1 MSQPDAIER
10 VGSLA
15 LASLERPPSAG
26 VHAFSPAVRL
36 SGGLRTRSRG
46 SVRVQPPPLKLRRPR
61 PEEPAFAR
69 LRRGPCSQKATPQ
82 VKGCHSYGRTID
94 QARDRIREALALFV
108 DNAET
113 AEIEDDVRMPASVRG
128 AVRNAQRM
136 RQRLETARTQFSAAE
151 ERAVRQ
157 LRRTMKLG
165 HRDAGSILGLSHQR
179 VHQLEKKKAG

>member
-1 MSQPDAIER
+1 MVAEMTYRAVYRREPDGRWIVEM
-10 VGSLA
+10 
-15 LASLERPPSAG
+15 
-26 VHAFSPAVRL
+26 
-36 SGGLRTRSRG
+36 
-46 SVRVQPPPLKLRRPR
+46 
-61 PEEPAFAR
+61 
-69 LRRGPCSQKATPQ
+69 PQ

-113 AEIEDDVRMPASVRG
+113 AEIEDDVRMPASVKG

-136 RQRLETARTQFSAAE
+136 RQRLEAARTRVSAAE